1 MHACMLSH
9 FSRVWLCNPMDGS
22 PPGSSVHEILQ
33 ARILEWAI
41 MPSSRESSRPRDQTQ
56 VSCVSYIAGW
66 FFTGWAT
73 RETQEIGAHVS
84 FLIVVLSGYMPR
96 SWIAESY
103 GSSIFSFLRTLHTI
117 LHSACTIY
125 LPTNSVGG
133 VSFSSCSLQCLL
145 FVAYLMMAILTDV
158 RW

>member
-1 MHACMLSH
+1 MNTGCVLSD
-9 FSRVWLCNPMDGS
+9 FSHVWLCNPMACS
-22 PPGSSVHEILQ
+22 PPAFFVHGILQ
-33 ARILEWAI
+33 ARILKWVAL
-41 MPSSRESSRPRDQTQ
+41 PFSRGSSWPRDQTQ
-56 VSCVSYIAGW
+56 VSRIAGG
-66 FFTGWAT
+66 FFTVWAT
-73 RETQEIGAHVS
+73 REAQEIGAHVS

-145 FVAYLMMAILTDV
+145 FVGYLMMAILTGV

>member
-1 MHACMLSH
+1 MNTGCVLSD
-9 FSRVWLCNPMDGS
+9 FSRVWLCNPMACS
-22 PPGSSVHEILQ
+22 PPAFSVHGILQ
-33 ARILEWAI
+33 ARILKWVAF
-41 MPSSRESSRPRDQTQ
+41 PFSRGSSWPRDRTR
-56 VSCVSYIAGW
+56 VSRIAGG
-66 FFTGWAT
+66 FFTVWAT
-73 RETQEIGAHVS
+73 RETREIGAHVS

-145 FVAYLMMAILTDV
+145 FVAYLMMAILNDV
-158 RW
+158 MW